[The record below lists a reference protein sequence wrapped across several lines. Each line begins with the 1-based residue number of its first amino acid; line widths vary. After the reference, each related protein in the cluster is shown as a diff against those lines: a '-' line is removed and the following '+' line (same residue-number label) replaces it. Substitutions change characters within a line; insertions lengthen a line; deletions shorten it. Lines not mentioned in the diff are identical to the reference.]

1 MLWFILGV
9 AVLNMAAGF
18 ALAVVLGRNTARNAT
33 FNAPAFPAADE
44 CVASSSD
51 DIDLDLSAE
60 LAVDAAEAPPTE
72 NTNEAAHEENDDS
85 ESERQEDPKEEEK
98 ASEDSVMSALDAAVS
113 AALGDV
119 ALPESEEEVST
130 SDEEPQIP
138 QDDQTDLL
146 QAYQSQLDDF
156 CEELAAFDD
165 RLRRKPTAETAELQA
180 ELDSMSACCQ
190 KQGEACQEAEQSLR
204 GMIDAEAINEKEG
217 EGLLAAMQEGQK
229 EAAETVEV
237 FEKLDLETDPEGQ
250 CEIAIERAAQLLE
263 SNYGLRDQMSDMIL
277 ASQTPDVEE
286 ATNAKIDPLTEIMS
300 RAALDATLAEHWR
313 KDPHHVR
320 AVSLTVLDL
329 DQFAKFNRNHGPT
342 VGNRVLRA
350 LAQLLESESPSDC
363 HIARFSGQQ
372 FALLSID
379 RDLKQAVSDAER
391 MRQIIETVRLEYGE
405 NDLEITVSCGVV
417 AAGPDDTQATFFARA
432 IESVQEAKR
441 YGRNRTFVHEGEY
454 PTPVVPPNFT
464 LNEKHVTV

>member
-18 ALAVVLGRNTARNAT
+18 ALAVLLGRNTAGNA
-33 FNAPAFPAADE
+33 AEVPAFPTTDEYAASD
-44 CVASSSD
+44 SD
-51 DIDLDLSAE
+51 DIDRGFSGE
-60 LAVDAAEAPPTE
+60 LAMDAPEAPPTE
-72 NTNEAAHEENDDS
+72 NTSEAAREENDDS
-85 ESERQEDPKEEEK
+85 ESVLPEGPREEET
-98 ASEDSVMSALDAAVS
+98 ASENSVMSELDAAVS

-119 ALPESEEEVST
+119 ALPESETKVST
-130 SDEEPQIP
+130 PEEESQIP
-138 QDDQTDLL
+138 RDDRTDLL
-146 QAYQSQLDDF
+146 QAYQSQLEDF

-165 RLRRKPTAETAELQA
+165 RLRRKPPAETAELQA

-204 GMIDAEAINEKEG
+204 GMIAAETINEKEG
-217 EGLLAAMQEGQK
+217 EGLLAAVQEGQK
-229 EAAETVEV
+229 EAAETVGV
-237 FEKLDLETDPEGQ
+237 FEKLNLETDPEGQ
-250 CEIAIERAAQLLE
+250 CEIAIERTAHLLDT
-263 SNYGLRDQMSDMIL
+263 NYDLRDQVSDMIL
-277 ASQTPDVEE
+277 ASQAFDVEE
-286 ATNAKIDPLTEIMS
+286 ATNAKVDPLTEIMS

-391 MRQIIETVRLEYGE
+391 MRQIIETVKLEYGE